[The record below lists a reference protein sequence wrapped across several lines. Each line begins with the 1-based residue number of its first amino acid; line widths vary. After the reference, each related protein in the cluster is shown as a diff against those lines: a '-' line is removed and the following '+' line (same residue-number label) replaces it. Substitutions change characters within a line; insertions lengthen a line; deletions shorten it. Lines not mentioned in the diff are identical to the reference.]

1 MDGMNLEDF
10 NDAMQYLDVDPE
22 YLDQKDAIIEAV
34 KRSSL
39 VHGLYEIVAVSDS
52 YEDLAPLA
60 IENGAFQDLYKGSPN
75 EEKTWCFRVRS
86 YNDMTNTE
94 KDKRYGT
101 RARSMSREK
110 EGLAKLRDLLILFG
124 GKVNLL
130 HPDCKIYVFDG
141 LDNNKKVLC
150 RRIATG
156 ATVRSDSFFECHQLS
171 PWDSFCN
178 RDIKSP
184 HFLCRSPADI
194 LDSTMHSNLHHHY
207 STVSDCFL
215 FVV

>member
-1 MDGMNLEDF
+1 LELTAAISAALHLPPEKPLSIDFVNALEYAGQEELKLDGMNLEDF
-10 NDAMQYLDVDPE
+10 NDAMQYLDIDPE
-22 YLDQKDAIIEAV
+22 YLDQKDAIVGAV

-52 YEDLAPLA
+52 YDDLALMA

-110 EGLAKLRDLLILFG
+110 EGLSKLRDLLILFG

-141 LDNNKKVLC
+141 LENNKKVLS

-156 ATVRSDSFFECHQLS
+156 AMVRSDAGFGY
-171 PWDSFCN
+171 
-178 RDIKSP
+178 R
-184 HFLCRSPADI
+184 
-194 LDSTMHSNLHHHY
+194 
-207 STVSDCFL
+207 
-215 FVV
+215 